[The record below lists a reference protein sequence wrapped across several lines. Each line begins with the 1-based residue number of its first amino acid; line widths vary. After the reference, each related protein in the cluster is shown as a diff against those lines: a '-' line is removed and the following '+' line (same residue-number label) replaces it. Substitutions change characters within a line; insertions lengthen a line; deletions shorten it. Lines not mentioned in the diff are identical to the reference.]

1 MTTFKTHH
9 RLIWTI
15 TLLLATGC
23 SATNEIDYGKVNL
36 VSAGG
41 NVMLDGQPLAAAVIT
56 FEDPETGTF
65 SFARTDSSGDYT
77 LQFDSQE
84 NGVIPGKKIVEVSTV
99 RNVLGLAGEDGEEEG
114 EPPSEEGE
122 SSGEE
127 TESTGE
133 SSDERVGQTGKSEA
147 VPACYNKESKLTVEV
162 TPSTTTFNFD
172 LKSDCS
178 TTGALN

>member
-1 MTTFKTHH
+1 MTTFSTHH
-9 RLIWTI
+9 RSILTI
-15 TLLLATGC
+15 TLLIAVGC
-23 SATNEIDYGKVNL
+23 SPTNEIDYSKVNL
-36 VSAGG
+36 VSVGG
-41 NVMLDGQPLAAAVIT
+41 NVMLDGKPLAAAVIT
-56 FEDPETGTF
+56 FEDPEAGTF

-84 NGVIPGKKIVEVSTV
+84 NGVILGKKVVEVSTV
-99 RNVLGLAGEDGEEEG
+99 RNVLGLAGEDGDEEG

-122 SSGEE
+122 SSSEE
-127 TESTGE
+127 AESGDE
-133 SSDERVGQTGKSEA
+133 SGAQPGKSEA

-162 TPSTTTFNFD
+162 TTSTKTFNFD

>member
-1 MTTFKTHH
+1 MT
-9 RLIWTI
+9 LM
-15 TLLLATGC
+15 LAAGC
-23 SATNEIDYGKVNL
+23 SPTNEIDYGKVNL
-36 VSAGG
+36 VSVGG
-41 NVMLDGQPLAAAVIT
+41 NVMLDGKPLAAAVIT

-65 SFARTDSSGDYT
+65 SFARTDSSGNYT

-84 NGVIPGKKIVEVSTV
+84 NGVIPGKKVVEVSTV

-122 SSGEE
+122 SSSEE
-127 TESTGE
+127 A
-133 SSDERVGQTGKSEA
+133 DEPSALPGKSEA

-162 TPSTTTFNFD
+162 TSSTSTFNFD

>member
-1 MTTFKTHH
+1 MMTFRTQH
-9 RLIWTI
+9 RLIVTI
-15 TLLLATGC
+15 ALLLAIGC
-23 SATNEIDYGKVNL
+23 SATNEIEYGKVNL
-36 VSAGG
+36 VSVSG
-41 NVMLDGQPLAAAVIT
+41 NVMLDGKPLAAAVIT

-84 NGVIPGKKIVEVSTV
+84 NGVIPGKKVVEVSTV

-114 EPPSEEGE
+114 EQSSEEGD
-122 SSGEE
+122 SSSEE
-127 TESTGE
+127 G
-133 SSDERVGQTGKSEA
+133 DEPAAQPGKSEA
-147 VPACYNKESKLTVEV
+147 VPACYNKDSKLTIEV
-162 TPSTTTFNFD
+162 SSSTRTFNFD

>member
-1 MTTFKTHH
+1 MTFRTQH
-9 RLIWTI
+9 RLIVTI
-15 TLLLATGC
+15 ALLLAIGC
-23 SATNEIDYGKVNL
+23 SATNEIEYGKVNL
-36 VSAGG
+36 VSVSG
-41 NVMLDGQPLAAAVIT
+41 NVMLDGKPLAAAVIT

-84 NGVIPGKKIVEVSTV
+84 NGVIPGKKVVEVSTV

-114 EPPSEEGE
+114 EQSSEEGD
-122 SSGEE
+122 SSSEE
-127 TESTGE
+127 G
-133 SSDERVGQTGKSEA
+133 DEPAAQPGKSEA
-147 VPACYNKESKLTVEV
+147 VPACYNKDSKLTIEV
-162 TPSTTTFNFD
+162 SSSTRTFNFD

>member
-1 MTTFKTHH
+1 MTFRTQH
-9 RLIWTI
+9 RLIVTI
-15 TLLLATGC
+15 ALLLAIGC
-23 SATNEIDYGKVNL
+23 SATNEIEYGKVNL
-36 VSAGG
+36 VSVSG
-41 NVMLDGQPLAAAVIT
+41 NVMLDGKPLAAAVIT

-84 NGVIPGKKIVEVSTV
+84 NGVIPGKKVVEVSTV

-114 EPPSEEGE
+114 EQSSEEGD
-122 SSGEE
+122 SSSVEG
-127 TESTGE
+127 
-133 SSDERVGQTGKSEA
+133 DEPAAQPGKSEA
-147 VPACYNKESKLTVEV
+147 VPACYNKDSKLTIEV
-162 TPSTTTFNFD
+162 SSSTRTFNFD

>member
-1 MTTFKTHH
+1 MRTFRTQH
-9 RLIWTI
+9 RLIVTI
-15 TLLLATGC
+15 ALLLAIGC
-23 SATNEIDYGKVNL
+23 SATNEIEYGKVNL
-36 VSAGG
+36 VSVSG
-41 NVMLDGQPLAAAVIT
+41 NVMLDGKPLAAAVIT

-84 NGVIPGKKIVEVSTV
+84 NGVIPGKKVVEVSTV

-114 EPPSEEGE
+114 EQSSEEGD
-122 SSGEE
+122 SSSEE
-127 TESTGE
+127 G
-133 SSDERVGQTGKSEA
+133 DEPAAQPGKSEA
-147 VPACYNKESKLTVEV
+147 VPACYNKDSKLTIEV
-162 TPSTTTFNFD
+162 SSSTRTFNFD